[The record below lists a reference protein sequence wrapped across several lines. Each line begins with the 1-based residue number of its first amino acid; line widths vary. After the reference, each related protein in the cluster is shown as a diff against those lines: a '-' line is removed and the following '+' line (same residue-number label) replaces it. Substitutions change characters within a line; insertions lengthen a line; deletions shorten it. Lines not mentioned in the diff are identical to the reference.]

1 MVVMTMV
8 AVMRCCGKRR
18 TSEHHHQE
26 HSSDK
31 LFHGLN
37 VARPELWKYARGAHE
52 SSEETYLC
60 QNPGNLVEA

>member
-8 AVMRCCGKRR
+8 AVMRCYGKRW

-26 HSSDK
+26 HSSNK

-37 VARPELWKYARGAHE
+37 VA
-52 SSEETYLC
+52 
-60 QNPGNLVEA
+60 